1 MYGHHCT
8 VIVIMLYIHTD
19 HIGTADSHK
28 NLELLPVESVVEQDL
43 LLGLVQLLDQTNA
56 LYMYQYI
63 INMVT
68 NSNQWTHPP
77 LS

>member
-1 MYGHHCT
+1 MHVCMAIT
-8 VIVIMLYIHTD
+8 NTD

-43 LLGLVQLLDQTNA
+43 LLGFMQLLDQTNA